1 MAGENAGFLHTVQT
15 QCRVTVKRY
24 TTPSHDAA
32 AWSVCDPAHAEID
45 TPSEAALGLLP
56 KEKRDTYGSL
66 ELHEILHLLLTMCPT
81 VRDHMEQQEYMRQVA
96 KKLGIS
102 DMEFHRFFNVVE
114 DPRIERAGVCERPG
128 RERGF
133 HNLVAAMWLA
143 GDMNYS
149 PKPAQSGEVKN
160 VLQQYLLLHA
170 RCKYHRVT
178 EMNADDLAARQDLED
193 AIGQDK
199 VKEINRLLH
208 DIIMTGVIGDGKVL
222 DNTKHVMDLL
232 AQILQLAGVGQ
243 HGQGQQDQQGQG
255 QDSQSQGQQSQSQS
269 GDGQS
274 DSSNSQQS
282 QSQAGDQSQG
292 QQGDQSQGQQG
303 DQSQGQQDQQSSGQ
317 GQPAEGEPDAQTQA
331 EADSLRTGNGNGQS
345 VVKWD
350 PDASMSEGTQLA
362 KDLAKDLADAVAKAE
377 RQADKEGTMSEVS
390 AESVNRRTEVK
401 DAQPDDDN
409 LPGGRVLPDPVFE
422 GGQLFKARL
431 TQQTLARRS
440 FETGGIKKWAKA
452 YRQSLTGIKP
462 TADTRR
468 TMTLSTDRGHDVDIL
483 LDASGSMS
491 RDGKRDAAITA
502 AWGIHHALLGV
513 PNVTA
518 RVLSF
523 SGVIADEVKTI
534 IPVRGRASFTEAVK
548 KYTVRGGTPTAEAVV
563 ESTKGL
569 LQRPGKAKL
578 MVIVTDGAADNTDS
592 CRKAI
597 VRAKRMGIR
606 VVMLG
611 IDGVAYTYK
620 DICPVVDVKPD
631 SLRAEMFR
639 QLAKNI

>member
-1 MAGENAGFLHTVQT
+1 MAGENAGFLHAAQT
-15 QCRVTVKRY
+15 QCRVAVKRY

-32 AWSVCDPAHAEID
+32 AWSVCDPSHAEID
-45 TPSEAALGLLP
+45 TPSEAALGLLS

-81 VRDHMEQQEYMRQVA
+81 VRDHMEQQAYLHDWA
-96 KKLGIS
+96 TKLGM
-102 DMEFHRFFNVVE
+102 DAGEFHRFFNVVE
-114 DPRIERAGVCERPG
+114 DPRIERAGVQERPG

-133 HNLVAAMWLA
+133 HNLVAAMWLS

-149 PKPAQSGEVKN
+149 PKPAQSGDVKN

-170 RCKYHRVT
+170 RCKYHHVT
-178 EMNADDLAARQDLED
+178 EMDADDLAARQDLED

-199 VKEINRLLH
+199 VREINRLLH
-208 DIIMTGVIGDGKVL
+208 NIVMTGRVGDGKVL
-222 DNTKHVMDLL
+222 ENTKHVMDQL
-232 AQILQLAGVGQ
+232 AKILQLAGVGQ
-243 HGQGQQDQQGQG
+243 QNQQGDQSQNQQSGQG
-255 QDSQSQGQQSQSQS
+255 QDSQSQGQQSGQSQS
-269 GDGQS
+269 QGQS

-282 QSQAGDQSQG
+282 
-292 QQGDQSQGQQG
+292 
-303 DQSQGQQDQQSSGQ
+303 QDQQSSGQ
-317 GQPAEGEPDAQTQA
+317 GQPAEGEPDDETQA
-331 EADSLRTGNGNGQS
+331 EADSLRTGNDNGQS

-362 KDLAKDLADAVAKAE
+362 KDLAKDLVDAVAKAE
-377 RQADKEGTMSEVS
+377 RQADKEGTLSEVS
-390 AESVNRRTEVK
+390 AESVNGRTEVK
-401 DAQPDDDN
+401 DAQPNDGN
-409 LPGGRVLPDPVFE
+409 LPVENGQTVHPADPSFE
-422 GGQLFKARL
+422 GAQMFRARL
-431 TQQTLARRS
+431 TQQTLQRRS

-452 YRQSLTGIKP
+452 YRQSMTGIRP

-468 TMTLSTDRGHDVDIL
+468 TMTLSNDRGHDVDIL

-523 SGVIADEVKTI
+523 RGVVSDTVETI
-534 IPVRGRASFTEAVK
+534 IPVRGRASFAEAVA
-548 KYTVRGGTPTAEAVV
+548 KYTVRGSTPTAEVVV

-578 MVIVTDGAADNTDS
+578 MLIVTDGAADSPDS

-606 VVMLG
+606 VVMIG
-611 IDGVAYTYK
+611 IMAGGATDYYK
-620 DICPVVDVKPD
+620 DICPVVEVEDVAQ
-631 SLRAEMFR
+631 LRAEMLR

>member
-1 MAGENAGFLHTVQT
+1 MAGENAGFLHTAQT
-15 QCRVTVKRY
+15 KCRVAVKRY

-32 AWSVCDPAHAEID
+32 AWSVCDPSQAEID

-81 VRDHMEQQEYMRQVA
+81 VRDHMEQQAYLRDWA
-96 KKLGIS
+96 KKLNMDAG
-102 DMEFHRFFNVVE
+102 EFHRFFNVVE

-170 RCKYHRVT
+170 RCKYHKVT
-178 EMNADDLAARQDLED
+178 EMDADDLAARQDLED
-193 AIGQDK
+193 CIGQDK

-208 DIIMTGVIGDGKVL
+208 DIIMTGVIGDNKVL
-222 DNTKHVMDLL
+222 ENTKHVMDQL

-243 HGQGQQDQQGQG
+243 QGQSDQSQQG
-255 QDSQSQGQQSQSQS
+255 QDSQSQNQQGQGQS

-282 QSQAGDQSQG
+282 Q
-292 QQGDQSQGQQG
+292 
-303 DQSQGQQDQQSSGQ
+303 
-317 GQPAEGEPDAQTQA
+317 GQPAEGEPDDETQA
-331 EADSLRTGNGNGQS
+331 EADSLRTGNDTGKS
-345 VVKWD
+345 VVNWD

-390 AESVNRRTEVK
+390 AESTSGRTEVK
-401 DAQPDDDN
+401 DAQPYDAN
-409 LPGGRVLPDPVFE
+409 LPVENGQTVHPADPSFE
-422 GGQLFKARL
+422 GAQMFRARL
-431 TQQTLARRS
+431 TQQTLQRRS

-468 TMTLSTDRGHDVDIL
+468 TMSLSQDRGHDVDIL
-483 LDASGSMS
+483 LDGSGSMS

-523 SGVIADEVKTI
+523 RGVVSDTVETI
-534 IPVRGRASFTEAVK
+534 IPVRGRASFAEAVA

-578 MVIVTDGAADNTDS
+578 MLIVTDGAADSPDS
-592 CRKAI
+592 CRRAI
-597 VRAKRMGIR
+597 VRAKRTGIR
-606 VVMLG
+606 VVMIG
-611 IDGVAYTYK
+611 IMAGGATDSYK
-620 DICPVVDVKPD
+620 DICPVVKVEDIAQ
-631 SLRAEMFR
+631 LRAEMLR

>member
-1 MAGENAGFLHTVQT
+1 MAGENAGFLHAAQT
-15 QCRVTVKRY
+15 QCRVVVKRY
-24 TTPSHDAA
+24 TQPSHDAA
-32 AWSVCDPAHAEID
+32 AWSVCDPSQAEID

-81 VRDHMEQQEYMRQVA
+81 VRDHKEQQEYMREWA
-96 KKLGIS
+96 KRLGMG
-102 DMEFHRFFNVVE
+102 DVEFHRFFNVVE
-114 DPRIERAGVCERPG
+114 DPRIERAGVNERPG

-133 HNLVAAMWLA
+133 HDLVLAMWLS

-149 PKPAQSGEVKN
+149 PAPAQSGEVKN
-160 VLQQYLLLHA
+160 ILQQYLLLHA
-170 RCKYHRVT
+170 RCKYHKVT
-178 EMNADDLAARQDLED
+178 EMDADDLAARQDLED
-193 AIGQDK
+193 IIGADK
-199 VKEINRLLH
+199 VKEIDRLLH

-222 DNTKHVMDLL
+222 DNTKHVMDQL
-232 AQILQLAGVGQ
+232 AQILTIAGVN
-243 HGQGQQDQQGQG
+243 GQQSQNQQSGQG
-255 QDSQSQGQQSQSQS
+255 QDSQSQGQQSQNQSQQ
-269 GDGQS
+269 GQGQS
-274 DSSNSQQS
+274 DSSGQGDQ

-292 QQGDQSQGQQG
+292 QQGQGE
-303 DQSQGQQDQQSSGQ
+303 
-317 GQPAEGEPDAQTQA
+317 PAEGEPDAQTQA
-331 EADSLRTGNGNGQS
+331 DADSLRCGSGSGRS
-345 VVKWD
+345 VVNWN
-350 PDASMSEGTQLA
+350 PDASMSEGTELA
-362 KDLAKDLADAVAKAE
+362 KDLAKDLQRAVDKAE
-377 RQADKEGTMSEVS
+377 AEAQKQGTMSEVS
-390 AESVNRRTEVK
+390 AESVNGRTETG
-401 DAQPDDDN
+401 DAKADDSN
-409 LPGGRVLPDPVFE
+409 LPGGKALPDPVFE
-422 GGQLFKARL
+422 GAALFKARL

-468 TMTLSTDRGHDVDIL
+468 TMTLSNDHGHDVDIL
-483 LDASGSMS
+483 LDASGSMG
-491 RDGKRDAAITA
+491 RGGKRDAAITA

-523 SGVIADEVKTI
+523 RGVISDTVETI

-569 LQRPGKAKL
+569 LSRPGRAKL
-578 MVIVTDGAADNTDS
+578 MVIVTDGAADNPDS

-611 IDGVAYTYK
+611 IDGVASTYK
-620 DICPVVDVKPD
+620 DICPVVDVNPD
-631 SLRAEMFR
+631 SLRAEMLR

>member
-1 MAGENAGFLHTVQT
+1 MAGENAGFLHEAQT

-24 TTPSHDAA
+24 TQPSHDAA
-32 AWSVCDPAHAEID
+32 AWSVCDPQHAEID

-66 ELHEILHLLLTMCPT
+66 ELHEILHLLLTMCPN
-81 VRDHMEQQEYMRQVA
+81 VRDHMSQQEYMRDWA
-96 KKLGIS
+96 KKLGMS
-102 DMEFHRFFNVVE
+102 ADEFHRFFNVVE
-114 DPRIERAGVCERPG
+114 DPRIERAGVNERPG

-133 HNLVAAMWLA
+133 HDLVLAMWLS

-149 PKPAQSGEVKN
+149 PAPAQSGEVKN

-170 RCKYHRVT
+170 RCKYHKVA
-178 EMNADDLAARQDLED
+178 EMDADDLAARQDLED
-193 AIGQDK
+193 LIGADK

-208 DIIMTGVIGDGKVL
+208 DIIMTGRVGDGKVL
-222 DNTKHVMDLL
+222 ENTKHVMDQL

-243 HGQGQQDQQGQG
+243 NSQQDQSGQGQQSQNQQGQG
-255 QDSQSQGQQSQSQS
+255 QSQS

-282 QSQAGDQSQG
+282 QAGDQQSQG
-292 QQGDQSQGQQG
+292 QQGQ
-303 DQSQGQQDQQSSGQ
+303 Q

-331 EADSLRTGNGNGQS
+331 DADDLRCGPETARS

-362 KDLAKDLADAVAKAE
+362 KDLARDLQQAVDKAE
-377 RQADKEGTMSEVS
+377 AEAQKQGTMSEVS
-390 AESVNRRTEVK
+390 AESVNGHTEVK
-401 DAQPDDDN
+401 DAQPDSAN
-409 LPGGRVLPDPVFE
+409 LPVENGQTVHPADPSFE
-422 GGQLFKARL
+422 GAALFKARL
-431 TQQTLARRS
+431 TQQTLERRS

-452 YRQSLTGIKP
+452 YRQSLTGIRP

-468 TMTLSTDRGHDVDIL
+468 TMSLSQDRGHDVDIL
-483 LDASGSMS
+483 LDGSGSMN
-491 RDGKRDAAITA
+491 RDGKRYAAITA

-513 PNVTA
+513 PKVTA
-518 RVLSF
+518 RVISF
-523 SGVIADEVKTI
+523 RSPVHDTVETI
-534 IPVRGRASFTEAVK
+534 IPVRGRASFAEAVA
-548 KYTVRGGTPTAEAVV
+548 KYTVRGSTPTAEAVV

-578 MVIVTDGAADNTDS
+578 MLVVTDGAADNPDS
-592 CRKAI
+592 CRRAI
-597 VRAKRMGIR
+597 VRAKHMGIR
-606 VVMLG
+606 VVMIG
-611 IDGVAYTYK
+611 IMAGGATDSYK
-620 DICPVVDVKPD
+620 DICPVVEVGDIARLK
-631 SLRAEMFR
+631 AEMLR

>member
-1 MAGENAGFLHTVQT
+1 MAGENAGFLHAAQT
-15 QCRVTVKRY
+15 QCRVAVKRY
-24 TTPSHDAA
+24 TQPSHDAA
-32 AWSVCDPAHAEID
+32 AWSVCDPSQAEID
-45 TPSEAALGLLP
+45 TPSEAALALLS

-81 VRDHMEQQEYMRQVA
+81 VRDHMEQQRVMRDWA
-96 KKLGIS
+96 KKLGMS
-102 DMEFHRFFNVVE
+102 ADEFHRFFNVVE

-128 RERGF
+128 REKGF
-133 HNLVAAMWLA
+133 HDLVLAMWLS

-160 VLQQYLLLHA
+160 ALQQYLLLHA

-178 EMNADDLAARQDLED
+178 EMDADDLAARQDLED
-193 AIGQDK
+193 AVGQDK

-208 DIIMTGVIGDGKVL
+208 DIVMTGRVGDGKVL
-222 DNTKHVMDLL
+222 DNTKHVMD
-232 AQILQLAGVGQ
+232 QLAKILTIAGVNG
-243 HGQGQQDQQGQG
+243 QQGQG
-255 QDSQSQGQQSQSQS
+255 QQGQ
-269 GDGQS
+269 G
-274 DSSNSQQS
+274 QQS
-282 QSQAGDQSQG
+282 QSQAGDQQSDQSQNQQG
-292 QQGDQSQGQQG
+292 QGQSDSSNGQGDQ
-303 DQSQGQQDQQSSGQ
+303 QSQAGDQQSQGQ

-331 EADSLRTGNGNGQS
+331 DADSLRMGNDNGQS

-350 PDASMSEGTQLA
+350 PDASMSEGTQIA

-377 RQADKEGTMSEVS
+377 QQADKEGTMSEVS
-390 AESVNRRTEVK
+390 AESVNGRTETG
-401 DAQPDDDN
+401 DAKADDIN
-409 LPGGRVLPDPVFE
+409 LPGGKALPDPVFE

-431 TQQTLARRS
+431 TQQTLSRRS

-468 TMTLSTDRGHDVDIL
+468 TMTLSKDRGHDVDIL
-483 LDASGSMS
+483 LDASGSMG
-491 RDGKRDAAITA
+491 RNGKRDAAITA

-513 PNVTA
+513 PNVTV

-523 SGVIADEVKTI
+523 RGAVSDMVETI

-569 LQRPGKAKL
+569 LSRPGKAKL
-578 MVIVTDGAADNTDS
+578 MVIVTDGAADNPET

-611 IDGVAYTYK
+611 IGGVASTYE
-620 DICPVVDVKPD
+620 DICPVVDVEPD
-631 SLRAEMFR
+631 SLRAEMFK

>member
-1 MAGENAGFLHTVQT
+1 MAGENAGFLHAAQT
-15 QCRVTVKRY
+15 QCRVAVKRY

-32 AWSVCDPAHAEID
+32 AWSVCDPSQAEID

-66 ELHEILHLLLTMCPT
+66 ELHEILHLLLTMCPN
-81 VRDHMEQQEYMRQVA
+81 VRDHMEQQAYLHDWA
-96 KKLGIS
+96 KKLG
-102 DMEFHRFFNVVE
+102 MGYVEFHRFFNVVE

-133 HNLVAAMWLA
+133 HNLVAAMWLS

-170 RCKYHRVT
+170 RCKYHGVT
-178 EMNADDLAARQDLED
+178 EMDADDLAARQDLED

-208 DIIMTGVIGDGKVL
+208 DIVMTGRIGDGKVL
-222 DNTKHVMDLL
+222 DNTKHVMDQL

-243 HGQGQQDQQGQG
+243 NSQQDQSGQDQSGQGQ
-255 QDSQSQGQQSQSQS
+255 S
-269 GDGQS
+269 
-274 DSSNSQQS
+274 
-282 QSQAGDQSQG
+282 DQS
-292 QQGDQSQGQQG
+292 QQGDQSQGQQSQAG
-303 DQSQGQQDQQSSGQ
+303 DQQSQGQQ
-317 GQPAEGEPDAQTQA
+317 GQPAEGEPDDETQA
-331 EADSLRTGNGNGQS
+331 EADSLRTGNGTGKS

-350 PDASMSEGTQLA
+350 PDASMSDGTQLA

-390 AESVNRRTEVK
+390 AESTSGRTEVK
-401 DAQPDDDN
+401 DAQPNDGN
-409 LPGGRVLPDPVFE
+409 LPDGKALPDPVFE
-422 GGQLFKARL
+422 GAQMFRARL
-431 TQQTLARRS
+431 TQQTLQRRS

-483 LDASGSMS
+483 LDGSGSMS

-523 SGVIADEVKTI
+523 RGVVSDTVETI

-569 LQRPGKAKL
+569 LSRSGKAKL
-578 MVIVTDGAADNTDS
+578 MLIVTDGAADSPET
-592 CRKAI
+592 CRRAI

-606 VVMLG
+606 VVMIG
-611 IDGVAYTYK
+611 IMAGGATDSYK

>member
-1 MAGENAGFLHTVQT
+1 MAGENAGFLHTAQT

-24 TTPSHDAA
+24 TQPSHDAA
-32 AWSVCDPAHAEID
+32 AWSVCDPSQAEID

-81 VRDHMEQQEYMRQVA
+81 VRDHMEQQEYMRSMA
-96 KKLGIS
+96 KSLGMS
-102 DMEFHRFFNVVE
+102 DGDFHRFFNVVE
-114 DPRIERAGVCERPG
+114 DPRIERAGVNERPG

-133 HNLVAAMWLA
+133 HDLVLAMWLS

-149 PKPAQSGEVKN
+149 PAPAQSGEVKN

-170 RCKYHRVT
+170 RCKYHKVT
-178 EMNADDLAARQDLED
+178 EMDADDLAARQDLED
-193 AIGQDK
+193 MIGADK

-208 DIIMTGVIGDGKVL
+208 DIIMTGAVGDGKVL
-222 DNTKHVMDLL
+222 ENTKHVMDQL
-232 AQILQLAGVGQ
+232 AQILTIAGVNGQ
-243 HGQGQQDQQGQG
+243 QGQSDQSQQGQQGQG
-255 QDSQSQGQQSQSQS
+255 QQSQNQS

-282 QSQAGDQSQG
+282 QG
-292 QQGDQSQGQQG
+292 QQGQ
-303 DQSQGQQDQQSSGQ
+303 
-317 GQPAEGEPDAQTQA
+317 GEPDDSQPDEQTQA
-331 EADSLRTGNGNGQS
+331 DADSLRMGNGNGQS

-362 KDLAKDLADAVAKAE
+362 KDLQKDLADAVAKAE
-377 RQADKEGTMSEVS
+377 QQADKEGTMSEVS
-390 AESVNRRTEVK
+390 AESVNGRTETG
-401 DAQPDDDN
+401 DAKADDSN
-409 LPGGRVLPDPVFE
+409 LPGGKALPDPVFE
-422 GGQLFKARL
+422 GGAMFKARL

-468 TMTLSTDRGHDVDIL
+468 TMTLSKDRGHDVDIL
-483 LDASGSMS
+483 LDASGSMG
-491 RDGKRDAAITA
+491 RNGKRDAAITA

-523 SGVIADEVKTI
+523 NGVIADEVKTI

-569 LQRPGKAKL
+569 LSRPGRAKL
-578 MVIVTDGAADNTDS
+578 MVIVTDGAADNPDS

-606 VVMLG
+606 VVMIG
-611 IDGVAYTYK
+611 IDGVASTYK
-620 DICPVVDVKPD
+620 DICPVVDVEPD
-631 SLRAEMFR
+631 QLRAEMFK

>member
-1 MAGENAGFLHTVQT
+1 MAGENAGFLHAAQT

-24 TTPSHDAA
+24 TQPSHDAA
-32 AWSVCDPAHAEID
+32 AWSVCDPQYAEID
-45 TPSEAALGLLP
+45 TPSEAALALLS

-81 VRDHMEQQEYMRQVA
+81 VRDHMEQQEYLRTWA
-96 KKLGIS
+96 KKLGLS
-102 DMEFHRFFNVVE
+102 QSEFHRFFNVVE
-114 DPRIERAGVCERPG
+114 DPRIERAGVQERPG

-133 HNLVAAMWLA
+133 HNLVAAMWLS

-149 PKPAQSGEVKN
+149 PAPAQSGDVKN

-170 RCKYHRVT
+170 RCKYHKVT
-178 EMNADDLAARQDLED
+178 EMDADDLAARQDLED
-193 AIGQDK
+193 MIGADK

-208 DIIMTGVIGDGKVL
+208 DIIMTGRIGDGKVL
-222 DNTKHVMDLL
+222 DNTKHVMD
-232 AQILQLAGVGQ
+232 QLAKILTIAGVNN
-243 HGQGQQDQQGQG
+243 QQGQG
-255 QDSQSQGQQSQSQS
+255 QGQQGQPDQS

-282 QSQAGDQSQG
+282 QSGDQSQ
-292 QQGDQSQGQQG
+292 DP
-303 DQSQGQQDQQSSGQ
+303 QSSGQ
-317 GQPAEGEPDAQTQA
+317 GEPQDGEPDAQTQA
-331 EADSLRTGNGNGQS
+331 DADDLRCGNGNGQS

-362 KDLAKDLADAVAKAE
+362 RDLARDLADAVAKAE
-377 RQADKEGTMSEVS
+377 QQADKEGTMSEVS
-390 AESVNRRTEVK
+390 AESTSGHTEVK
-401 DAQPDDDN
+401 DAQPYDGN
-409 LPGGRVLPDPVFE
+409 LPVENGQTVRPADPSFE
-422 GGQLFKARL
+422 GAQMFRARL
-431 TQQTLARRS
+431 TQQTLQRRS

-452 YRQSLTGIKP
+452 YRQSMTGVQP

-468 TMTLSTDRGHDVDIL
+468 TMTLSKDRGHDVDIL
-483 LDASGSMS
+483 LDGSGSMS

-523 SGVIADEVKTI
+523 RGAVSDTVETI
-534 IPVRGRASFTEAVK
+534 IPVRGRASFAEAVA
-548 KYTVRGGTPTAEAVV
+548 KYTVHGGTPTAEAVV

-569 LQRPGKAKL
+569 LSRPGKAKL
-578 MVIVTDGAADNTDS
+578 MLIVTDGAADSPDS

-606 VVMLG
+606 VVMIG
-611 IDGVAYTYK
+611 IMAGGATDSYK
-620 DICPVVDVKPD
+620 DICPVVEVNDVAQ
-631 SLRAEMFR
+631 LRAEMLR

>member
-1 MAGENAGFLHTVQT
+1 MAGENAGFLHTAQT
-15 QCRVTVKRY
+15 QCRVIVKRY

-32 AWSVCDPAHAEID
+32 AWSVCDPQHAEID

-66 ELHEILHLLLTMCPT
+66 ELHEILHLLLTMCPN
-81 VRDHMEQQEYMRQVA
+81 VRDHMEQQAYLRQWA
-96 KKLGIS
+96 GRLNMDAG
-102 DMEFHRFFNVVE
+102 EFHRFFNVVE

-133 HNLVAAMWLA
+133 HNLVAAMWLS

-149 PKPAQSGEVKN
+149 PAPAQSGEVKN

-170 RCKYHRVT
+170 RCKYHCVT
-178 EMNADDLAARQDLED
+178 EMDADDLAARQDLED
-193 AIGQDK
+193 MIGSDK

-208 DIIMTGVIGDGKVL
+208 DIIMTGRVSDGKVL
-222 DNTKHVMDLL
+222 ENTKHVMD
-232 AQILQLAGVGQ
+232 QLAKILIIAGVNGQ
-243 HGQGQQDQQGQG
+243 QGQQSQDQQSGQGQGQG
-255 QDSQSQGQQSQSQS
+255 QDSQSQGQQ
-269 GDGQS
+269 GQS

-282 QSQAGDQSQG
+282 QAGDQQSQAG
-292 QQGDQSQGQQG
+292 
-303 DQSQGQQDQQSSGQ
+303 DQQSSGQ
-317 GQPAEGEPDAQTQA
+317 GEPADPEPDAQTQA
-331 EADSLRTGNGNGQS
+331 DADDLRCGPETARS

-362 KDLAKDLADAVAKAE
+362 KDLQKDLDKAVAEAE

-390 AESVNRRTEVK
+390 AESTSGYTEVK
-401 DAQPDDDN
+401 DAQPDDGN
-409 LPGGRVLPDPVFE
+409 LPVENGQTVRPADPSFE
-422 GGQLFKARL
+422 GAALFKARL
-431 TQQTLARRS
+431 TQQTLEHRS

-452 YRQSLTGIKP
+452 YRQSMTGIRP

-468 TMTLSTDRGHDVDIL
+468 VMTLSNDRGHDVDIL
-483 LDASGSMS
+483 LDGSGSMS

-513 PNVTA
+513 PKVTA

-523 SGVIADEVKTI
+523 RGVVSDTVETI
-534 IPVRGRASFTEAVK
+534 IPVRGRASFAEAVA

-569 LQRPGKAKL
+569 LSRPGKAKL
-578 MVIVTDGAADNTDS
+578 MLIVTDGAADSLDS

-606 VVMLG
+606 VVMIG
-611 IDGVAYTYK
+611 IMAGGATDSYK

-631 SLRAEMFR
+631 SLRAEMLR

>member
-1 MAGENAGFLHTVQT
+1 MAGENASFLSMARKA
-15 QCRVTVKRY
+15 CPVKENRY
-24 TTPSHDAA
+24 VRAERDAL
-32 AWSVCDPAHAEID
+32 AWSVCDPQYAEID
-45 TPSEAALGLLP
+45 TPAESALALLP
-56 KEKRDTYGSL
+56 REKRDTYGSL
-66 ELHEILHLLLTMCPT
+66 ELHEILHLLLTMCPN
-81 VRDHMEQQEYMRQVA
+81 VRDHMEQQAYLHDWA
-96 KKLGIS
+96 KKLGMG
-102 DMEFHRFFNVVE
+102 DVEFHRFFNVVE

-133 HNLVAAMWLA
+133 HNLVAAMWLS

-149 PKPAQSGEVKN
+149 PKPAQSGDVKN

-170 RCKYHRVT
+170 RCKYHKVT
-178 EMNADDLAARQDLED
+178 EMDADDLAARQDLED

-199 VKEINRLLH
+199 VREINRLLH
-208 DIIMTGVIGDGKVL
+208 DIIMTGRIGDGKVL

-243 HGQGQQDQQGQG
+243 QGQGQQDQQGDQSQQG
-255 QDSQSQGQQSQSQS
+255 QQGQGQQSQP
-269 GDGQS
+269 
-274 DSSNSQQS
+274 
-282 QSQAGDQSQG
+282 QAGDQSQ
-292 QQGDQSQGQQG
+292 QGDQQSQGQQG
-303 DQSQGQQDQQSSGQ
+303 QQ

-331 EADSLRTGNGNGQS
+331 DADDLRCGNDTGKS
-345 VVKWD
+345 VVNWD

-362 KDLAKDLADAVAKAE
+362 RDLAKDLADAVAKAE

-390 AESVNRRTEVK
+390 AESTSGHTEVK
-401 DAQPDDDN
+401 DAQPYDGN
-409 LPGGRVLPDPVFE
+409 LPVENGQTVRPADPSFE
-422 GGQLFKARL
+422 GAQMFRARL
-431 TQQTLARRS
+431 TQQTLQRRS

-452 YRQSLTGIKP
+452 YRQSMTGIRP

-468 TMTLSTDRGHDVDIL
+468 TMSLSQDRGHDVDIL

-523 SGVIADEVKTI
+523 RGVVSDTVETI
-534 IPVRGRASFTEAVK
+534 IPVRGRASFAEAVA

-569 LQRPGKAKL
+569 LSRPGKAKL
-578 MVIVTDGAADNTDS
+578 MLIVTDGAADSPDS

-606 VVMLG
+606 VVMIG
-611 IDGVAYTYK
+611 IMAGGATDSYK
-620 DICPVVDVKPD
+620 DICPVVEVRDVAQ
-631 SLRAEMFR
+631 LRAEMLR

>member
-1 MAGENAGFLHTVQT
+1 MAGENAGFLHEAQT

-45 TPSEAALGLLP
+45 TPSEAALRLLT

-81 VRDHMEQQEYMRQVA
+81 VRDHMEQQAYMRDWA
-96 KKLGIS
+96 KRLGM
-102 DMEFHRFFNVVE
+102 DAGEFHRFFNVVE
-114 DPRIERAGVCERPG
+114 DPRIERAGVNERPG

-133 HNLVAAMWLA
+133 HNLVAAMWLS

-149 PKPAQSGEVKN
+149 PMPARSGEVKN

-170 RCKYHRVT
+170 RCKYHKVT
-178 EMNADDLAARQDLED
+178 EMDADDLAARQDLED
-193 AIGQDK
+193 MIGQDK

-208 DIIMTGVIGDGKVL
+208 DIIMTGKVGDGKVL
-222 DNTKHVMDLL
+222 ENTKHVMD
-232 AQILQLAGVGQ
+232 QLAKILTIAGVNGQ
-243 HGQGQQDQQGQG
+243 QSQNQQSGQGQQSQPQAGDQSQQGQG
-255 QDSQSQGQQSQSQS
+255 QDSQSQGQQSQSQ
-269 GDGQS
+269 
-274 DSSNSQQS
+274 
-282 QSQAGDQSQG
+282 AG
-292 QQGDQSQGQQG
+292 
-303 DQSQGQQDQQSSGQ
+303 DQQSSGQ
-317 GQPAEGEPDAQTQA
+317 GEPDDGQPDEQTQA
-331 EADSLRTGNGNGQS
+331 DADSLRMGNGNGQS

-362 KDLAKDLADAVAKAE
+362 KDLAKDLQQAVDKAE
-377 RQADKEGTMSEVS
+377 AEAQKQGTMSEVS
-390 AESVNRRTEVK
+390 AESVNVRTETG
-401 DAQPDDDN
+401 DAKADDSN
-409 LPGGRVLPDPVFE
+409 LPGGRALPDPVFE

-468 TMTLSTDRGHDVDIL
+468 TMTLSNDRGHDVDIL
-483 LDASGSMS
+483 LDASGSMG
-491 RDGKRDAAITA
+491 RGGKRDAAITA

-569 LQRPGKAKL
+569 LARPGKAKL
-578 MVIVTDGAADNTDS
+578 MLIVTDGAADNPDS

-597 VRAKRMGIR
+597 VRAKRIGIR
-606 VVMLG
+606 VVMIG
-611 IDGVAYTYK
+611 IMAGGATDSYK
-620 DICPVVDVKPD
+620 DICPVVEVGDIAQ
-631 SLRAEMFR
+631 LRAEMLR

>member
-1 MAGENAGFLHTVQT
+1 MAGENAGFLHAAQT

-24 TTPSHDAA
+24 TQPSHDAA
-32 AWSVCDPAHAEID
+32 AWSVCDPSQAEID

-81 VRDHMEQQEYMRQVA
+81 VRDHMAQQEYMRDWG
-96 KKLGIS
+96 KRLGMS
-102 DMEFHRFFNVVE
+102 AVEFHRFFNVVE
-114 DPRIERAGVCERPG
+114 DPRIERAGVNERPG
-128 RERGF
+128 REKGF
-133 HNLVAAMWLA
+133 HNLVAAMWLS

-149 PKPAQSGEVKN
+149 PAPAQSGDVKN
-160 VLQQYLLLHA
+160 ILQQYLLLHA
-170 RCKYHRVT
+170 RCKYHKVT
-178 EMNADDLAARQDLED
+178 EMDADDLAARQDLED
-193 AIGQDK
+193 VIGQDK

-222 DNTKHVMDLL
+222 ENTKHVMDQL
-232 AQILQLAGVGQ
+232 AKILQLAGVNN
-243 HGQGQQDQQGQG
+243 QQSQNQQSGQGQG
-255 QDSQSQGQQSQSQS
+255 QDSQQSDQSQNQQGQGQS

-282 QSQAGDQSQG
+282 QAGDQQSQG
-292 QQGDQSQGQQG
+292 QPDDSQ
-303 DQSQGQQDQQSSGQ
+303 
-317 GQPAEGEPDAQTQA
+317 PDEQTQA
-331 EADSLRTGNGNGQS
+331 DADSLRMGNGNGQS

-362 KDLAKDLADAVAKAE
+362 KDLQKDLADAVAKAE
-377 RQADKEGTMSEVS
+377 QQANSEGTMSEVS
-390 AESVNRRTEVK
+390 AESTSGHTEVR
-401 DAQPDDDN
+401 DAKPDDSN
-409 LPGGRVLPDPVFE
+409 LPGGKALPDPVFE

-431 TQQTLARRS
+431 TQQTLQRRS

-468 TMTLSTDRGHDVDIL
+468 TMTLSKDRGHDVDIL

-513 PNVTA
+513 PKVTA

-523 SGVIADEVKTI
+523 RGVVSDTVETI
-534 IPVRGRASFTEAVK
+534 VPVRGRASFTEAVK

-569 LQRPGKAKL
+569 LSRPGKAKL
-578 MVIVTDGAADNTDS
+578 MLIVTDGAADNPDS

-606 VVMLG
+606 VVMIG
-611 IDGVAYTYK
+611 IGGVASTYK
-620 DICPVVDVKPD
+620 DICPVVDVNPD

>member
-1 MAGENAGFLHTVQT
+1 MAGENAGFLHAAQT
-15 QCRVTVKRY
+15 QCRVAVKRY

-32 AWSVCDPAHAEID
+32 AWSVCDPSQAEID
-45 TPSEAALGLLP
+45 TPSEAALALLP
-56 KEKRDTYGSL
+56 REKRDTYGSL

-81 VRDHMEQQEYMRQVA
+81 VRDHMEQQAYLRDWA
-96 KKLGIS
+96 KRLGM
-102 DMEFHRFFNVVE
+102 DAGEFHRFFNVVE

-149 PKPAQSGEVKN
+149 PKPAQSGDVKN

-178 EMNADDLAARQDLED
+178 EMDADDLAARQDLED
-193 AIGQDK
+193 MIGSDK

-208 DIIMTGVIGDGKVL
+208 DIVMTGVIGDGKVL
-222 DNTKHVMDLL
+222 DNTKHVMDQL
-232 AQILQLAGVGQ
+232 AKILQLAGVGQ
-243 HGQGQQDQQGQG
+243 QGQGQQDQQGDQSQQG
-255 QDSQSQGQQSQSQS
+255 QQGQGQQSQP
-269 GDGQS
+269 
-274 DSSNSQQS
+274 
-282 QSQAGDQSQG
+282 QAGDQPQQGDQQSQG
-292 QQGDQSQGQQG
+292 QQGQ
-303 DQSQGQQDQQSSGQ
+303 Q
-317 GQPAEGEPDAQTQA
+317 GQPAEGEPDDETQA
-331 EADSLRTGNGNGQS
+331 EADSLRTGNSTGKS

-390 AESVNRRTEVK
+390 AESTSGHTEVK
-401 DAQPDDDN
+401 DAQPNAAN
-409 LPGGRVLPDPVFE
+409 LPDGKALPDPVFE
-422 GGQLFKARL
+422 GGAMFKARL

-523 SGVIADEVKTI
+523 RGTVSDTVETI

-578 MVIVTDGAADNTDS
+578 MLIVTDGAADSTDS

-606 VVMLG
+606 VVMIG
-611 IDGVAYTYK
+611 IMSGGATDSYK
-620 DICPVVDVKPD
+620 DICPVVEVGDIAQ
-631 SLRAEMFR
+631 LRAEMLR

>member
-1 MAGENAGFLHTVQT
+1 MAGENAGFLHAAQT

-24 TTPSHDAA
+24 TMPSRDAA
-32 AWSVCDPAHAEID
+32 AWSVCDPSQAEID
-45 TPSEAALGLLP
+45 TPSDAALALLS

-81 VRDHMEQQEYMRQVA
+81 MRDHMEQQEYMRDWA
-96 KKLGIS
+96 KKLS
-102 DMEFHRFFNVVE
+102 MRDVEFHRFFNVVE

-133 HNLVAAMWLA
+133 HDLVLAMWLS

-149 PKPAQSGEVKN
+149 PAPAQSGEVKN
-160 VLQQYLLLHA
+160 ILQQYLLLHA
-170 RCKYHRVT
+170 RCKYHGVT
-178 EMNADDLAARQDLED
+178 EMDADDLAARQDLED
-193 AIGQDK
+193 MIGADK
-199 VKEINRLLH
+199 VKEINRFLH
-208 DIIMTGVIGDGKVL
+208 DIIMTGRIGDGKVL
-222 DNTKHVMDLL
+222 DNTKHVMDQL
-232 AQILQLAGVGQ
+232 AQILIIAGVNG
-243 HGQGQQDQQGQG
+243 QQGQSD
-255 QDSQSQGQQSQSQS
+255 QSQQGQQSQSQS
-269 GDGQS
+269 GQGQ
-274 DSSNSQQS
+274 SQQS
-282 QSQAGDQSQG
+282 QQGQGQNQSQAGDQSQ
-292 QQGDQSQGQQG
+292 QG
-303 DQSQGQQDQQSSGQ
+303 DQQSSGQ
-317 GQPAEGEPDAQTQA
+317 GEPDDSQPDAQTQA
-331 EADSLRTGNGNGQS
+331 DADSLRMGNDNGQS

-350 PDASMSEGTQLA
+350 ADASMSEGTQLA
-362 KDLAKDLADAVAKAE
+362 KDLAKDLQQAVAEAE
-377 RQADKEGTMSEVS
+377 AEAQKQGTMSEVS
-390 AESVNRRTEVK
+390 AESVNGRTETG
-401 DAQPDDDN
+401 DAKADDSN
-409 LPGGRVLPDPVFE
+409 LPGGKALPDPVLE
-422 GGQLFKARL
+422 GGAMFKARL

-468 TMTLSTDRGHDVDIL
+468 TMTLSKDRGHDVDIL
-483 LDASGSMS
+483 LDASGSMG
-491 RDGKRDAAITA
+491 RNGKRDAAITA

-523 SGVIADEVKTI
+523 NGVIADEVKTI

-569 LQRPGKAKL
+569 LSRPGKAKL

-606 VVMLG
+606 AVMIG
-611 IDGVAYTYK
+611 IMAGGATDSYK
-620 DICPVVDVKPD
+620 DICPVVEVEDVAQ
-631 SLRAEMFR
+631 LRAEMFK

>member
-1 MAGENAGFLHTVQT
+1 MAGENAGFLHTAQT

-81 VRDHMEQQEYMRQVA
+81 VRDHMEQQAYLHDWA
-96 KKLGIS
+96 TKLGIS

-133 HNLVAAMWLA
+133 HNLVAAMWLS

-149 PKPAQSGEVKN
+149 PKPAQSGDVKN
-160 VLQQYLLLHA
+160 ILQQYLLLHA
-170 RCKYHRVT
+170 RCKYHKVT
-178 EMNADDLAARQDLED
+178 EMDADDLAARQDLED
-193 AIGQDK
+193 CIGQDK

-208 DIIMTGVIGDGKVL
+208 DIIMTGMVGDGKVL
-222 DNTKHVMDLL
+222 ENTKHVMD
-232 AQILQLAGVGQ
+232 QLAKIRTIAGVNN
-243 HGQGQQDQQGQG
+243 QQGQG
-255 QDSQSQGQQSQSQS
+255 QGQQGDQSQNQQSGQ
-269 GDGQS
+269 GQS

-282 QSQAGDQSQG
+282 QAG
-292 QQGDQSQGQQG
+292 
-303 DQSQGQQDQQSSGQ
+303 DQQSSGQ
-317 GQPAEGEPDAQTQA
+317 GEPQDGGSGADSSDGEPDDETQA
-331 EADSLRTGNGNGQS
+331 EADSLRTGNGTGKS
-345 VVKWD
+345 VVNWD

-377 RQADKEGTMSEVS
+377 RQANKEGTLSEVS
-390 AESVNRRTEVK
+390 AESVNRRTETG
-401 DAQPDDDN
+401 DAKADDDN
-409 LPGGRVLPDPVFE
+409 LPGGRALPDPVFE
-422 GGQLFKARL
+422 GGAMFKARL

-452 YRQSLTGIKP
+452 YRQSLTGIRP

-468 TMTLSTDRGHDVDIL
+468 TMSLSQDRGHDVDIL

-569 LQRPGKAKL
+569 LSRPGKAKL

-611 IDGVAYTYK
+611 INGVAYTYK

>member
-1 MAGENAGFLHTVQT
+1 MAGENAGFLHTAQT

-24 TTPSHDAA
+24 TTPSHDTA
-32 AWSVCDPAHAEID
+32 AWSVCNPAQAEID

-66 ELHEILHLLLTMCPT
+66 ELHEILHLLLTMCPA
-81 VRDHMEQQEYMRQVA
+81 VRDHMVQQEYMRDWA
-96 KKLGIS
+96 KKLGMS
-102 DMEFHRFFNVVE
+102 ADAFHRFFNVVE
-114 DPRIERAGVCERPG
+114 DPRIERAGVNERPG

-133 HNLVAAMWLA
+133 HDLVLAMWLS

-149 PKPAQSGEVKN
+149 PKPAQSGKVKN

-170 RCKYHRVT
+170 RCKYHGVT
-178 EMNADDLAARQDLED
+178 EMDADDLAARQDLED
-193 AIGQDK
+193 IIGQDK
-199 VKEINRLLH
+199 VREINRLLH
-208 DIIMTGVIGDGKVL
+208 DIIMTGHIGDGKVL
-222 DNTKHVMDLL
+222 ENTKHVMD
-232 AQILQLAGVGQ
+232 QLAKILTIAGVNNQ
-243 HGQGQQDQQGQG
+243 QGDQSQQGQS
-255 QDSQSQGQQSQSQS
+255 DQSQQGH
-269 GDGQS
+269 G
-274 DSSNSQQS
+274 QQS
-282 QSQAGDQSQG
+282 QSQAGDQSQSQAGG
-292 QQGDQSQGQQG
+292 QSSQSQ
-303 DQSQGQQDQQSSGQ
+303 DSQQSSGQ
-317 GQPAEGEPDAQTQA
+317 GEPQDGEPDAQTQA
-331 EADSLRTGNGNGQS
+331 DADDLRCGNGNGQS

-362 KDLAKDLADAVAKAE
+362 KDLARDLTDAVAKAE
-377 RQADKEGTMSEVS
+377 RQADKEGTLSEVS
-390 AESVNRRTEVK
+390 AESVNRRTETG
-401 DAQPDDDN
+401 DARADDGN
-409 LPGGRVLPDPVFE
+409 LPVKNGQTVHPADPLFE
-422 GGQLFKARL
+422 GAQMFKARL

-468 TMTLSTDRGHDVDIL
+468 TMTLSKDRGHDVDIL
-483 LDASGSMS
+483 LDASGSMG
-491 RDGKRDAAITA
+491 RGGKRDAAITA

-523 SGVIADEVKTI
+523 RGVVSDTVETI
-534 IPVRGRASFTEAVK
+534 VPVRGRASFAEAVA

-569 LQRPGKAKL
+569 LSRPGKAKL
-578 MVIVTDGAADNTDS
+578 MLIVTDGAADDPDS

-606 VVMLG
+606 VVMIG
-611 IDGVAYTYK
+611 IGGAASTYK
-620 DICPVVDVKPD
+620 DICPVVDVEPD
-631 SLRAEMFR
+631 SLRAEMFK

>member
-1 MAGENAGFLHTVQT
+1 MAGENAGFLHTAQT

-24 TTPSHDAA
+24 TAPSHDAA

-66 ELHEILHLLLTMCPT
+66 ELHEILHLLLTMCPN
-81 VRDHMEQQEYMRQVA
+81 VRDHMEQQEYLRQWA
-96 KKLGIS
+96 KKLGMG
-102 DMEFHRFFNVVE
+102 DVEFHRFFNVVE

-128 RERGF
+128 REKGF
-133 HNLVAAMWLA
+133 HNLVAAMWLS

-160 VLQQYLLLHA
+160 ILQQYLLLHA
-170 RCKYHRVT
+170 RCKYHKVT
-178 EMNADDLAARQDLED
+178 EMDADDLAARQDLED
-193 AIGQDK
+193 MIGADN
-199 VKEINRLLH
+199 VREINRLLH
-208 DIIMTGVIGDGKVL
+208 DIIMTGRIGDGKVL
-222 DNTKHVMDLL
+222 DNTKHVMDQL
-232 AQILQLAGVGQ
+232 AEILQLAGVGQ
-243 HGQGQQDQQGQG
+243 NSQQDQSGQGQSQAGDQ
-255 QDSQSQGQQSQSQS
+255 
-269 GDGQS
+269 
-274 DSSNSQQS
+274 
-282 QSQAGDQSQG
+282 QSQAGDQSQ
-292 QQGDQSQGQQG
+292 
-303 DQSQGQQDQQSSGQ
+303 DQQSSGQ
-317 GQPAEGEPDAQTQA
+317 GEPQDGEPDAQTQA
-331 EADSLRTGNGNGQS
+331 DADDLRCGNGNGQS
-345 VVKWD
+345 VVNWD
-350 PDASMSEGTQLA
+350 PDASMSEGTQIA
-362 KDLAKDLADAVAKAE
+362 KDLAKDLQQAVDKAE
-377 RQADKEGTMSEVS
+377 AEAQKQGTMSEVS
-390 AESVNRRTEVK
+390 AESVNRRTETG
-401 DAQPDDDN
+401 DAKADDSN
-409 LPGGRVLPDPVFE
+409 LPGGKALPDPVFE
-422 GGQLFKARL
+422 GGAMFKARL

-468 TMTLSTDRGHDVDIL
+468 TMTLSNDRGHDVDIL
-483 LDASGSMS
+483 LDASGSMN
-491 RDGKRDAAITA
+491 RDGKQDAAITA

-569 LQRPGKAKL
+569 LSRPGKAKL
-578 MVIVTDGAADNTDS
+578 MVIVTDGAADSPDS

-606 VVMLG
+606 AVMIG
-611 IDGVAYTYK
+611 IMAGGATDSYK
-620 DICPVVDVKPD
+620 DICPVVEVADIAQ
-631 SLRAEMFR
+631 LRAEMLS

>member
-1 MAGENAGFLHTVQT
+1 MAGENAGFLHAAQT
-15 QCRVTVKRY
+15 QCRVKVERY

-32 AWSVCDPAHAEID
+32 AWSVCDPSQAEID
-45 TPSEAALGLLP
+45 TPSEAALALLSR
-56 KEKRDTYGSL
+56 EKRDTYGSL

-96 KKLGIS
+96 KKLGMG
-102 DMEFHRFFNVVE
+102 DVEFHRFFNVVE

-133 HNLVAAMWLA
+133 HNLVAAMWLS

-170 RCKYHRVT
+170 RCKYHKVT
-178 EMNADDLAARQDLED
+178 EMDADDLAARQDLED
-193 AIGQDK
+193 MIGADK

-222 DNTKHVMDLL
+222 ENTKHVMDQL

-243 HGQGQQDQQGQG
+243 NSQQGDQSQNQQGQG
-255 QDSQSQGQQSQSQS
+255 QGQSQS

-282 QSQAGDQSQG
+282 QAGDQSQD
-292 QQGDQSQGQQG
+292 QQGQ
-303 DQSQGQQDQQSSGQ
+303 Q
-317 GQPAEGEPDAQTQA
+317 GQPAEGEPDDETQA
-331 EADSLRTGNGNGQS
+331 EADSLRTGNGTGKS
-345 VVKWD
+345 VVNWD
-350 PDASMSEGTQLA
+350 ADASMSEGTQLA

-377 RQADKEGTMSEVS
+377 RQADKEGTLSEVS
-390 AESVNRRTEVK
+390 AESTSGHTEVK
-401 DAQPDDDN
+401 DAQPNDAN
-409 LPGGRVLPDPVFE
+409 LPVENGQTVHPADPSFE
-422 GGQLFKARL
+422 GAQMFRARL
-431 TQQTLARRS
+431 TQQTLQRRS

-468 TMTLSTDRGHDVDIL
+468 TMTLSNDRGHDVDIL
-483 LDASGSMS
+483 LDGSGSMS

-578 MVIVTDGAADNTDS
+578 MVIVTDGAADNPET

-611 IDGVAYTYK
+611 INGVAYTYK

-631 SLRAEMFR
+631 SLKAEMFR

>member
-1 MAGENAGFLHTVQT
+1 MAGENAGFLHAAQT

-32 AWSVCDPAHAEID
+32 AWSVCDPSQAEID
-45 TPSEAALGLLP
+45 TPSEAALGLLS

-81 VRDHMEQQEYMRQVA
+81 VRDHMEQQAYMRDWA
-96 KKLGIS
+96 KKLGMG
-102 DMEFHRFFNVVE
+102 DVEFHRFFNVVE

-160 VLQQYLLLHA
+160 ILQQYLLLHA
-170 RCKYHRVT
+170 RCKYHHVT
-178 EMNADDLAARQDLED
+178 EMDADDLAARQDLED
-193 AIGQDK
+193 MIGSDK
-199 VKEINRLLH
+199 VKEIDRLLH

-222 DNTKHVMDLL
+222 DNTKHVMD
-232 AQILQLAGVGQ
+232 QLAKILTIAGVNN
-243 HGQGQQDQQGQG
+243 QQGQG
-255 QDSQSQGQQSQSQS
+255 QGQGQGQSDQSQNQQGQAGDQSQGQ
-269 GDGQS
+269 GQG
-274 DSSNSQQS
+274 QQS
-282 QSQAGDQSQG
+282 QSQAGDQSQQG
-292 QQGDQSQGQQG
+292 QSDQSQ
-303 DQSQGQQDQQSSGQ
+303 QGQ
-317 GQPAEGEPDAQTQA
+317 GEPQDGGSDADSSDVEPDDETQA

-377 RQADKEGTMSEVS
+377 RQADKEGTLSEVS

-401 DAQPDDDN
+401 DAQPDDGN

-422 GGQLFKARL
+422 GGAMFKARL

-578 MVIVTDGAADNTDS
+578 MLIVTDGAADNTDS

-606 VVMLG
+606 VVMIG
-611 IDGVAYTYK
+611 IMAGGATDSYK

-631 SLRAEMFR
+631 SLRAEMLR

>member
-1 MAGENAGFLHTVQT
+1 MAGENAGFLHAAQT

-24 TTPSHDAA
+24 TQPSHDAA
-32 AWSVCDPAHAEID
+32 AWSVCDPQQAEID
-45 TPSEAALGLLP
+45 TPAESALALLS

-66 ELHEILHLLLTMCPT
+66 ELHEILHLLLTMCPN
-81 VRDHMEQQEYMRQVA
+81 VRDHMEQQAYLRDWA
-96 KKLGIS
+96 KKLGM
-102 DMEFHRFFNVVE
+102 DAGEFHRFFNVVE

-160 VLQQYLLLHA
+160 ILQQYLLLHA
-170 RCKYHRVT
+170 RCKYHKVT
-178 EMNADDLAARQDLED
+178 EMDADDLAARQDLED
-193 AIGQDK
+193 MIGADK

-222 DNTKHVMDLL
+222 ENTKHVMDLL

-243 HGQGQQDQQGQG
+243 NSQQDQSGQGQQDQQGDQSQQG
-255 QDSQSQGQQSQSQS
+255 QQGQGQQSQPQAGDQSQQGDQQSQGQQS
-269 GDGQS
+269 
-274 DSSNSQQS
+274 
-282 QSQAGDQSQG
+282 
-292 QQGDQSQGQQG
+292 
-303 DQSQGQQDQQSSGQ
+303 QDQQSSGQ
-317 GQPAEGEPDAQTQA
+317 GQPAEGDPDAQTQA
-331 EADSLRTGNGNGQS
+331 DADDLRCGNGTGKS
-345 VVKWD
+345 VVNWD

-390 AESVNRRTEVK
+390 AESTSGRTEVK
-401 DAQPDDDN
+401 DAQPNDAN
-409 LPGGRVLPDPVFE
+409 LPVENGQTVRPADPSFE
-422 GGQLFKARL
+422 GAQMFRARL
-431 TQQTLARRS
+431 TQQTLQRRS

-452 YRQSLTGIKP
+452 YRQSMTGIRP

-468 TMTLSTDRGHDVDIL
+468 TMSLSQDRGHDVDIL
-483 LDASGSMS
+483 LDGSGSMS

-523 SGVIADEVKTI
+523 RGVVSDTVETI
-534 IPVRGRASFTEAVK
+534 IPVRGRASFAEAVA

-569 LQRPGKAKL
+569 LSRPGKAKL
-578 MVIVTDGAADNTDS
+578 MLIVTDGAADSPDS
-592 CRKAI
+592 GRKAI

-606 VVMLG
+606 VVMIG

-631 SLRAEMFR
+631 SLKAEMFR

>member
-1 MAGENAGFLHTVQT
+1 MAGENAGFLHAAQA

-24 TTPSHDAA
+24 TAPSHDAA
-32 AWSVCDPAHAEID
+32 AWSVCDPQYAEID
-45 TPSEAALGLLP
+45 TPSEAALGLLS

-81 VRDHMEQQEYMRQVA
+81 VRDHMEQQAYLHDWA
-96 KKLGIS
+96 KKLGM
-102 DMEFHRFFNVVE
+102 DAGEFHRFFNVVE
-114 DPRIERAGVCERPG
+114 DPRIERAGVSERPG

-149 PKPAQSGEVKN
+149 PKPAQSGDVKN

-178 EMNADDLAARQDLED
+178 EMDADDLAARQDLED
-193 AIGQDK
+193 MIGAGK
-199 VKEINRLLH
+199 VKEINGLLH
-208 DIIMTGVIGDGKVL
+208 DIVMTGRVGDGKVL
-222 DNTKHVMDLL
+222 DNTKHVMDQL
-232 AQILQLAGVGQ
+232 AKILTIAGVGQ
-243 HGQGQQDQQGQG
+243 QSQNQQSGQGQQGQSDQSQQGQQGQQGQG
-255 QDSQSQGQQSQSQS
+255 
-269 GDGQS
+269 
-274 DSSNSQQS
+274 QQS
-282 QSQAGDQSQG
+282 QSQAGDQ
-292 QQGDQSQGQQG
+292 
-303 DQSQGQQDQQSSGQ
+303 QSQGQQDQQSSGQ
-317 GQPAEGEPDAQTQA
+317 GEPQDGEPDDETQA
-331 EADSLRTGNGNGQS
+331 EADSLRTGNGTGKS
-345 VVKWD
+345 VVKWN

-390 AESVNRRTEVK
+390 AESTSGHTEVK
-401 DAQPDDDN
+401 DAQPNDGN
-409 LPGGRVLPDPVFE
+409 LPDGKALPDPVFE
-422 GGQLFKARL
+422 GGAMFKARL

-491 RDGKRDAAITA
+491 RDGKRDAAIAA

-523 SGVIADEVKTI
+523 RGVVSDTVETI

-569 LQRPGKAKL
+569 LSRPGKAKL
-578 MVIVTDGAADNTDS
+578 MLIVTDGAADSPDS
-592 CRKAI
+592 CRRAI

-606 VVMLG
+606 VVMIG
-611 IDGVAYTYK
+611 IMSGGATDSYK

-631 SLRAEMFR
+631 SLRAEMLR

>member
-1 MAGENAGFLHTVQT
+1 MAGENAGFLHEAQT

-24 TTPSHDAA
+24 TQPSHDAA
-32 AWSVCDPAHAEID
+32 AWSVCDPSQAEID
-45 TPSEAALGLLP
+45 TPSEAALALLP
-56 KEKRDTYGSL
+56 KEKRDTYGAL

-81 VRDHMEQQEYMRQVA
+81 VGEHVQQQEYLRDWAGRLNMGAV
-96 KKLGIS
+96 
-102 DMEFHRFFNVVE
+102 EFHRFFNVVE

-133 HNLVAAMWLA
+133 HSLVLAMWLS

-149 PKPAQSGEVKN
+149 PAPAQSGEVKN
-160 VLQQYLLLHA
+160 ALQQYLLLHA
-170 RCKYHRVT
+170 RCKYHKVT
-178 EMNADDLAARQDLED
+178 EMDADDLAARQDLED
-193 AIGQDK
+193 IIGADK
-199 VKEINRLLH
+199 VREINRLLH
-208 DIIMTGVIGDGKVL
+208 DIIMTGRVGDGKVL
-222 DNTKHVMDLL
+222 ENTKHVMDQL

-243 HGQGQQDQQGQG
+243 NSQQDQSGQGQQSQNQQGQG
-255 QDSQSQGQQSQSQS
+255 QSQS

-282 QSQAGDQSQG
+282 QAGDQQSQG
-292 QQGDQSQGQQG
+292 QQGQ
-303 DQSQGQQDQQSSGQ
+303 Q

-331 EADSLRTGNGNGQS
+331 DADSLRVGNGNGQS

-362 KDLAKDLADAVAKAE
+362 KDLQKDLADAVAKAE
-377 RQADKEGTMSEVS
+377 QQANSEGTMSEVS
-390 AESVNRRTEVK
+390 AESVNGHTETG
-401 DAQPDDDN
+401 DAKPDDGN
-409 LPGGRVLPDPVFE
+409 LPGGKALPDPVFE

-468 TMTLSTDRGHDVDIL
+468 NMTLSKDRGHDVDIL
-483 LDASGSMS
+483 LDASGSMG
-491 RDGKRDAAITA
+491 RNGKRDAAITA

-523 SGVIADEVKTI
+523 SGVIVDEVKTI

-569 LQRPGKAKL
+569 LSRPGKAKL
-578 MVIVTDGAADNTDS
+578 MLIVTDGAADNPDS

-606 VVMLG
+606 VVMIG
-611 IDGVAYTYK
+611 IDGVASTYK
-620 DICPVVDVKPD
+620 DICPVVNVEPD
-631 SLRAEMFR
+631 QLRAELFR

>member
-1 MAGENAGFLHTVQT
+1 MAGENAGFLHAAQT

-24 TTPSHDAA
+24 TQPSHDAA

-81 VRDHMEQQEYMRQVA
+81 VRDHMSQQEYLRDWA
-96 KKLGIS
+96 KRLGMS
-102 DMEFHRFFNVVE
+102 ADEFHRFFNVVE

-133 HNLVAAMWLA
+133 HNLVLAMWLS

-170 RCKYHRVT
+170 RCKYHRVS
-178 EMNADDLAARQDLED
+178 EMDADDLAARQDLED
-193 AIGQDK
+193 MIGQDK

-208 DIIMTGVIGDGKVL
+208 DIITTGRVGDSKVL
-222 DNTKHVMDLL
+222 DNTKHVMD
-232 AQILQLAGVGQ
+232 QLANILTIAGVNNQ
-243 HGQGQQDQQGQG
+243 QGDQSQNQQGQG
-255 QDSQSQGQQSQSQS
+255 QSQS

-274 DSSNSQQS
+274 SSSNSQ
-282 QSQAGDQSQG
+282 QSQAGDQSQ
-292 QQGDQSQGQQG
+292 QGDQQSQGQ
-303 DQSQGQQDQQSSGQ
+303 Q

-331 EADSLRTGNGNGQS
+331 DADDLRCGNGNGQS
-345 VVKWD
+345 VVNWD

-377 RQADKEGTMSEVS
+377 QQADKEGTMSEVS
-390 AESVNRRTEVK
+390 AESTSGHTEVK
-401 DAQPDDDN
+401 DAQPDDAN
-409 LPGGRVLPDPVFE
+409 LPVENGQTVRPADPSFE
-422 GGQLFKARL
+422 GAALFKARL
-431 TQQTLARRS
+431 TQQTLERRS

-468 TMTLSTDRGHDVDIL
+468 TMTLSKDRGHDVDIL

-513 PNVTA
+513 PKVTA

-523 SGVIADEVKTI
+523 RGVISDTVETI
-534 IPVRGRASFTEAVK
+534 VPVRGRASFAEAVA

-569 LQRPGKAKL
+569 LSRPGKAKL
-578 MVIVTDGAADNTDS
+578 MLIVTDGAADSLDS
-592 CRKAI
+592 CRRAI
-597 VRAKRMGIR
+597 VRAKRMGVR
-606 VVMLG
+606 VVMIG
-611 IDGVAYTYK
+611 IMAGGATDSYR
-620 DICPVVDVKPD
+620 DICPVVEVKPD
-631 SLRAEMFR
+631 SLRAEMLR

>member
-1 MAGENAGFLHTVQT
+1 MAGENAGFLHAAQT
-15 QCRVTVKRY
+15 QCRVAVKRY

-32 AWSVCDPAHAEID
+32 AWSVCDPSQAEID

-56 KEKRDTYGSL
+56 REKRDTYGSL

-81 VRDHMEQQEYMRQVA
+81 VRDHMEQQEYLRQWA
-96 KKLGIS
+96 KKLGMS
-102 DMEFHRFFNVVE
+102 AVEFHRFFNVVE

-133 HNLVAAMWLA
+133 HNLVAAMWLS

-170 RCKYHRVT
+170 RCKYHGVT
-178 EMNADDLAARQDLED
+178 EMDADDLAARQDLED
-193 AIGQDK
+193 MIGQDK
-199 VKEINRLLH
+199 VREINRLLH
-208 DIIMTGVIGDGKVL
+208 DIIMTGRIGDGKVL
-222 DNTKHVMDLL
+222 ENTKHVMDLL
-232 AQILQLAGVGQ
+232 AEILMIAGVNG
-243 HGQGQQDQQGQG
+243 QQGQS
-255 QDSQSQGQQSQSQS
+255 DQSQQ
-269 GDGQS
+269 GQS

-282 QSQAGDQSQG
+282 QSGDQSQAGDQS
-292 QQGDQSQGQQG
+292 
-303 DQSQGQQDQQSSGQ
+303 QDQQSSGQ
-317 GQPAEGEPDAQTQA
+317 GEPADPEPDAQTQA
-331 EADSLRTGNGNGQS
+331 DADSLRCGNDNGQS

-362 KDLAKDLADAVAKAE
+362 RDLARDLADAVAKAE
-377 RQADKEGTMSEVS
+377 QQADKEGTMSEVS
-390 AESVNRRTEVK
+390 AESTSGHTEVK
-401 DAQPDDDN
+401 DAQPDDGN
-409 LPGGRVLPDPVFE
+409 LPVENGQTVRPADPSFE
-422 GGQLFKARL
+422 GAQMFRARL
-431 TQQTLARRS
+431 TQQTLQRRS

-452 YRQSLTGIKP
+452 YRQSMTGVQP

-468 TMTLSTDRGHDVDIL
+468 TMTLSKDRGHDVDIL
-483 LDASGSMS
+483 LDGSGSMS

-523 SGVIADEVKTI
+523 RGVVSDTVETI
-534 IPVRGRASFTEAVK
+534 IPVRGRASFAEAVA
-548 KYTVRGGTPTAEAVV
+548 KYTVHGGTPTTEAVV

-569 LQRPGKAKL
+569 LSRPGKAKL
-578 MVIVTDGAADNTDS
+578 MLIVTDGAADSPGS

-597 VRAKRMGIR
+597 IRAKRMGIR
-606 VVMLG
+606 VVMIG
-611 IDGVAYTYK
+611 IMAGGATDSYK
-620 DICPVVDVKPD
+620 DICPVVAVGDIAQ
-631 SLRAEMFR
+631 LRAEMLR

>member
-1 MAGENAGFLHTVQT
+1 MAGENAGFLHTAQA
-15 QCRVTVKRY
+15 QCRVAVKRY

-81 VRDHMEQQEYMRQVA
+81 VRDHMEQQSYLRNWA

-133 HNLVAAMWLA
+133 HNLVAAMWLS

-149 PKPAQSGEVKN
+149 PKPAQSGDVKN

-170 RCKYHRVT
+170 RCKYHGVT
-178 EMNADDLAARQDLED
+178 EMDADDLAARQDLED
-193 AIGQDK
+193 MIGQDK
-199 VKEINRLLH
+199 VREINRLLH
-208 DIIMTGVIGDGKVL
+208 DIIMTGRVGDGKVL
-222 DNTKHVMDLL
+222 DNTKHVMDQL
-232 AQILQLAGVGQ
+232 AQILTIAGVGQ
-243 HGQGQQDQQGQG
+243 NSQQDQSGQGQSDQSQQGDQSQNQQGQG
-255 QDSQSQGQQSQSQS
+255 QSQSQQ
-269 GDGQS
+269 GQS

-282 QSQAGDQSQG
+282 QAGDQS
-292 QQGDQSQGQQG
+292 
-303 DQSQGQQDQQSSGQ
+303 Q

-331 EADSLRTGNGNGQS
+331 DADSLRCGNDNGQS

-377 RQADKEGTMSEVS
+377 RQADKEGTLSEVS
-390 AESVNRRTEVK
+390 AESTSGHTEVK
-401 DAQPDDDN
+401 DAQPNAAN
-409 LPGGRVLPDPVFE
+409 LPDGKALPDPVFE
-422 GGQLFKARL
+422 GGAMFKARL

-468 TMTLSTDRGHDVDIL
+468 TMTLSKDRGHDVDIL
-483 LDASGSMS
+483 LDGSGSMS

-523 SGVIADEVKTI
+523 RGVVSDTVETI

-569 LQRPGKAKL
+569 LSRPGKAKL
-578 MVIVTDGAADNTDS
+578 MLIVTDGAADSPET
-592 CRKAI
+592 CRRAI
-597 VRAKRMGIR
+597 VRAKHTGIR
-606 VVMLG
+606 VVMIG
-611 IDGVAYTYK
+611 IMSGGATDSYK
-620 DICPVVDVKPD
+620 DICPVVEVEDVTQ
-631 SLRAEMFR
+631 LRAEMLR

>member
-1 MAGENAGFLHTVQT
+1 MAGENAGFLHAAQT
-15 QCRVTVKRY
+15 KCRVTVKRY
-24 TTPSHDAA
+24 TQPSHDAA
-32 AWSVCDPAHAEID
+32 AWSVCDPAQAEID

-81 VRDHMEQQEYMRQVA
+81 VRDHMEQQAYLRDWA
-96 KKLGIS
+96 KKLNMDAG
-102 DMEFHRFFNVVE
+102 EFHRFFNVVE

-149 PKPAQSGEVKN
+149 PKPAQSGDVKN

-170 RCKYHRVT
+170 RCKYHKVT
-178 EMNADDLAARQDLED
+178 EMDADDLAARQDLED

-208 DIIMTGVIGDGKVL
+208 DIVMTGVIGDNKVL
-222 DNTKHVMDLL
+222 ENTKHVMDQL

-243 HGQGQQDQQGQG
+243 QGQSDQSQQG
-255 QDSQSQGQQSQSQS
+255 QDSQSQNQQGQGQS

-282 QSQAGDQSQG
+282 Q
-292 QQGDQSQGQQG
+292 
-303 DQSQGQQDQQSSGQ
+303 
-317 GQPAEGEPDAQTQA
+317 GQPAEGEPDDETQA
-331 EADSLRTGNGNGQS
+331 EADSLRTGNDTGKS
-345 VVKWD
+345 VVNWD

-390 AESVNRRTEVK
+390 AESTSGRTEVK
-401 DAQPDDDN
+401 DAQPYDAN
-409 LPGGRVLPDPVFE
+409 LPVENGQTVHPADPSFE
-422 GGQLFKARL
+422 GAQMFRARL
-431 TQQTLARRS
+431 TQQTLQRRS

-468 TMTLSTDRGHDVDIL
+468 TMSLSQDRGHDVDIL
-483 LDASGSMS
+483 LDGSGSMS

-523 SGVIADEVKTI
+523 RGVVSDTVETI
-534 IPVRGRASFTEAVK
+534 IPVRGRASFAEAVA

-578 MVIVTDGAADNTDS
+578 MLIVTDGAADSPDS
-592 CRKAI
+592 CRRAI
-597 VRAKRMGIR
+597 VRAKRTGIR
-606 VVMLG
+606 VVMIG
-611 IDGVAYTYK
+611 IMAGGATDSYK
-620 DICPVVDVKPD
+620 DICPVVKVEDIAQ
-631 SLRAEMFR
+631 LRAEMLR

>member
-1 MAGENAGFLHTVQT
+1 MAGENAGFLHTAQT

-24 TTPSHDAA
+24 TQPSHDAA

-66 ELHEILHLLLTMCPT
+66 ELHEILHLLLTMCPN

-96 KKLGIS
+96 KKLGM
-102 DMEFHRFFNVVE
+102 DAGEFHRFFNVVE

-170 RCKYHRVT
+170 RCKYHKVT

-193 AIGQDK
+193 CIGQDK

-222 DNTKHVMDLL
+222 ENTKHVMDLL
-232 AQILQLAGVGQ
+232 AKILTIAGVNNQ
-243 HGQGQQDQQGQG
+243 QGQGQGQG

-282 QSQAGDQSQG
+282 QAGDQQSQG
-292 QQGDQSQGQQG
+292 Q
-303 DQSQGQQDQQSSGQ
+303 Q
-317 GQPAEGEPDAQTQA
+317 GQPAEGEPDDETQA
-331 EADSLRTGNGNGQS
+331 EADSLRTGNDTGKS
-345 VVKWD
+345 VVNWD

-377 RQADKEGTMSEVS
+377 RQADKEGTLSEVS
-390 AESVNRRTEVK
+390 AESVNGRTEVK
-401 DAQPDDDN
+401 DAQPNDAN
-409 LPGGRVLPDPVFE
+409 LPVENGQTVRPADPSFE
-422 GGQLFKARL
+422 GAQMFRARL
-431 TQQTLARRS
+431 TQQTLQRRS

-452 YRQSLTGIKP
+452 YRQSMTGIRP

-468 TMTLSTDRGHDVDIL
+468 TMSLSQDRGHDVDIL
-483 LDASGSMS
+483 LDGSGSMS

-523 SGVIADEVKTI
+523 RGAVSDTVETI
-534 IPVRGRASFTEAVK
+534 IPVRGRASFAEAVA

-569 LQRPGKAKL
+569 LSRPGKAKL
-578 MVIVTDGAADNTDS
+578 MLIVTDGAADSPDS
-592 CRKAI
+592 CRRAI

-606 VVMLG
+606 VVMIG
-611 IDGVAYTYK
+611 IMAGGATDSYK
-620 DICPVVDVKPD
+620 DICPVVKVEDIAQ
-631 SLRAEMFR
+631 LRAEMLR

>member
-1 MAGENAGFLHTVQT
+1 MAGENAGFLHAAQT

-32 AWSVCDPAHAEID
+32 AWSVCDPSQAEID
-45 TPSEAALGLLP
+45 TPSEAALALLP
-56 KEKRDTYGSL
+56 REKRDTYGSL
-66 ELHEILHLLLTMCPT
+66 ELHEILHLLLTMCPN
-81 VRDHMEQQEYMRQVA
+81 VRDHMEQQAYMRDWA
-96 KKLGIS
+96 KRLGMR
-102 DMEFHRFFNVVE
+102 DVEFHRFFNVVE
-114 DPRIERAGVCERPG
+114 DPRIERAGVNDRPG
-128 RERGF
+128 REKGF
-133 HNLVAAMWLA
+133 HDLVLAMWLS

-149 PKPAQSGEVKN
+149 PAPAQSGEVKN
-160 VLQQYLLLHA
+160 VLQQYILLHA
-170 RCKYHRVT
+170 RCKYHCVT
-178 EMNADDLAARQDLED
+178 EMDADDLAARQDLED
-193 AIGQDK
+193 IIGQDK

-222 DNTKHVMDLL
+222 ENTKHVMD
-232 AQILQLAGVGQ
+232 QLAKILTIAGVN
-243 HGQGQQDQQGQG
+243 GQQSQNQQGQG
-255 QDSQSQGQQSQSQS
+255 Q
-269 GDGQS
+269 GQS

-282 QSQAGDQSQG
+282 DQSQN
-292 QQGDQSQGQQG
+292 QQGQGQSDSSNGQG
-303 DQSQGQQDQQSSGQ
+303 DQQSSGQ
-317 GQPAEGEPDAQTQA
+317 GEPDDSQPDEQTQA
-331 EADSLRTGNGNGQS
+331 DADSLRMGNGNGQS

-362 KDLAKDLADAVAKAE
+362 KDLQKDLADAVAKAE
-377 RQADKEGTMSEVS
+377 QQANSEGTMSEVS
-390 AESVNRRTEVK
+390 AESINGRTETG
-401 DAQPDDDN
+401 DAKADDGN
-409 LPGGRVLPDPVFE
+409 LPGGKALPDPVFE

-431 TQQTLARRS
+431 TQRTLARRS

-468 TMTLSTDRGHDVDIL
+468 TMTLSKDRGHDVDIL
-483 LDASGSMS
+483 LDASGSMG
-491 RDGKRDAAITA
+491 RNGKRDAAITA

-523 SGVIADEVKTI
+523 SGIIADEVKTI

-569 LQRPGKAKL
+569 LSRPGKAKL
-578 MVIVTDGAADNTDS
+578 MLIVTDGTADNSET

-606 VVMLG
+606 VVMIG
-611 IDGVAYTYK
+611 IMAGGATDSYK
-620 DICPVVDVKPD
+620 DICPVVKVEDIAQ
-631 SLRAEMFR
+631 LRAEMLR

>member
-1 MAGENAGFLHTVQT
+1 MAGENAGFLHTAQT
-15 QCRVTVKRY
+15 KCRVAVKRY

-32 AWSVCDPAHAEID
+32 AWSVCDPAQAEID

-81 VRDHMEQQEYMRQVA
+81 VRDHMEQQAYLRDWA
-96 KKLGIS
+96 KKLGM
-102 DMEFHRFFNVVE
+102 DAGEFHRFFNVVE

-133 HNLVAAMWLA
+133 HNLVAAMWLS

-149 PKPAQSGEVKN
+149 PKPAQSGDVKN

-170 RCKYHRVT
+170 RCKYHKVT
-178 EMNADDLAARQDLED
+178 EMDADDLAARQDLED
-193 AIGQDK
+193 MIGADK

-208 DIIMTGVIGDGKVL
+208 DIIMTGRVGDNKVL
-222 DNTKHVMDLL
+222 DNTKHVMD
-232 AQILQLAGVGQ
+232 QLAKILTIAGVNN
-243 HGQGQQDQQGQG
+243 QQGQG
-255 QDSQSQGQQSQSQS
+255 QQSQQGQGQQSQGQQSQGQS

-282 QSQAGDQSQG
+282 Q
-292 QQGDQSQGQQG
+292 
-303 DQSQGQQDQQSSGQ
+303 GQ
-317 GQPAEGEPDAQTQA
+317 GEPAEGEPDAQTQA
-331 EADSLRTGNGNGQS
+331 DADDLRCGNGTGKS
-345 VVKWD
+345 VVNWD

-377 RQADKEGTMSEVS
+377 RQADKEGTLSEVS
-390 AESVNRRTEVK
+390 AESVNRRTETG
-401 DAQPDDDN
+401 DAKADDGN
-409 LPGGRVLPDPVFE
+409 LPVENGQTVRPADPSFE

-452 YRQSLTGIKP
+452 YRQSLTGVKP

-468 TMTLSTDRGHDVDIL
+468 TMTLSQDRGHDVDIL

-534 IPVRGRASFTEAVK
+534 IPVRGRASFAEAVA

-611 IDGVAYTYK
+611 INGVAYTYK

-631 SLRAEMFR
+631 SLKAEMFR

>member
-1 MAGENAGFLHTVQT
+1 MAGENAGFLHAAQT

-32 AWSVCDPAHAEID
+32 AWSVCDPQYAEID
-45 TPSEAALGLLP
+45 TPSEAALALLS

-66 ELHEILHLLLTMCPT
+66 ELHEILHLLLTMCPN
-81 VRDHMEQQEYMRQVA
+81 VRDHMEQQAYLRDWA
-96 KKLGIS
+96 KKLNMDAG
-102 DMEFHRFFNVVE
+102 EFHRFFNVVE

-178 EMNADDLAARQDLED
+178 EMDADDLAARQDLED

-199 VKEINRLLH
+199 VREINRLLH
-208 DIIMTGVIGDGKVL
+208 DIIMTGRVGDGKVL
-222 DNTKHVMDLL
+222 DNTKHVMDQL
-232 AQILQLAGVGQ
+232 AEILQLAGVG
-243 HGQGQQDQQGQG
+243 QQGQG

-282 QSQAGDQSQG
+282 QSQAGDQ
-292 QQGDQSQGQQG
+292 QSQGQQG
-303 DQSQGQQDQQSSGQ
+303 QQ

-331 EADSLRTGNGNGQS
+331 DADDLRCGNDTGKS
-345 VVKWD
+345 VVNWD

-390 AESVNRRTEVK
+390 AESTSGRTETG
-401 DAQPDDDN
+401 DAKADDGN
-409 LPGGRVLPDPVFE
+409 LPGGRALPDPVFE

-468 TMTLSTDRGHDVDIL
+468 TMSLSQDRGHDVDIL

-569 LQRPGKAKL
+569 LSRPGKAKL
-578 MVIVTDGAADNTDS
+578 MLIVTDGAADSPDS
-592 CRKAI
+592 CRRAI

-606 VVMLG
+606 VVMIG
-611 IDGVAYTYK
+611 IMSDGATDSYK
-620 DICPVVDVKPD
+620 DICPVVEVGDIAQ
-631 SLRAEMFR
+631 LRAEMLR

>member
-1 MAGENAGFLHTVQT
+1 MAGENAGFLHAAQT
-15 QCRVTVKRY
+15 QCHVAVKRY

-32 AWSVCDPAHAEID
+32 AWSVCDPQYAEID
-45 TPSEAALGLLP
+45 TPSEAALALLSR
-56 KEKRDTYGSL
+56 EKRDTYGSL

-81 VRDHMEQQEYMRQVA
+81 VRDHMEQQAYLRAWA
-96 KKLGIS
+96 KKLGMG
-102 DMEFHRFFNVVE
+102 DVEFHRFFNVVE

-133 HNLVAAMWLA
+133 HNLVAAMWLS

-160 VLQQYLLLHA
+160 ILQQYLLLHA
-170 RCKYHRVT
+170 RCVYHKVT

-193 AIGQDK
+193 CIGQDK
-199 VKEINRLLH
+199 VREINGLLH
-208 DIIMTGVIGDGKVL
+208 DIIMTGMVGDGKVL
-222 DNTKHVMDLL
+222 DNTKHVMDQL
-232 AQILQLAGVGQ
+232 AKILTIAGVGQ
-243 HGQGQQDQQGQG
+243 NSQQDQSGQGQSDQSQQDQSGQG
-255 QDSQSQGQQSQSQS
+255 QS
-269 GDGQS
+269 
-274 DSSNSQQS
+274 
-282 QSQAGDQSQG
+282 DQS
-292 QQGDQSQGQQG
+292 QQGDQ
-303 DQSQGQQDQQSSGQ
+303 QSQGQQDQQSSGQ
-317 GQPAEGEPDAQTQA
+317 GEPADPEPDAQTQA
-331 EADSLRTGNGNGQS
+331 DADDLRCGNDTGKS
-345 VVKWD
+345 VVNWD

-377 RQADKEGTMSEVS
+377 RQADKEGTLSEVS
-390 AESVNRRTEVK
+390 AESVNGHTEVK
-401 DAQPDDDN
+401 DAQPDDGN
-409 LPGGRVLPDPVFE
+409 LPVENGQTVRPADPSFE
-422 GGQLFKARL
+422 GAALFKARL

-468 TMTLSTDRGHDVDIL
+468 TMTLSNDRGHDVDIL
-483 LDASGSMS
+483 LDGSGSMS

-523 SGVIADEVKTI
+523 RGVVSDTVETI

-578 MVIVTDGAADNTDS
+578 MVIVTDGAADNPET

-611 IDGVAYTYK
+611 INGVAYTYK

-631 SLRAEMFR
+631 SLKAEMFR